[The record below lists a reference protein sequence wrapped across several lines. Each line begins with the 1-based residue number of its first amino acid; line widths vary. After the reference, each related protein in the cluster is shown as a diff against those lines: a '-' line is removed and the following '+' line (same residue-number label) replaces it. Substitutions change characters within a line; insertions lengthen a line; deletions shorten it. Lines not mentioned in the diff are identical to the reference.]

1 MSTRSTLI
9 GLFLVFLV
17 CGALVFGVVA
27 YFGRDADMRSAE
39 IAFREK
45 YGMVSSASVAA
56 RPQGPSRQAT
66 GPSQS
71 PPPSQGRDKASS
83 EDMDD
88 WYGESSSRSGSDLD
102 NWYAAAGASDGPAD
116 PTPEDKSYL
125 VNDTQPLVSTDP
137 L

>member
-9 GLFLVFLV
+9 GLFVVLLV
-17 CGALVFGVVA
+17 CGALVFGVIA

-39 IAFREK
+39 IAFRDK
-45 YGMVSSASVAA
+45 YGTVSSATVAA
-56 RPQGPSRQAT
+56 RPQGEARQAT

-71 PPPSQGRDKASS
+71 QSASKERDKASS
-83 EDMDD
+83 DEMDD
-88 WYGESSSRSGSDLD
+88 WYGESSSKSGSDLD
-102 NWYAAAGASDGPAD
+102 NWYAAAGASDGPTD
-116 PTPEDKSYL
+116 PTPDDKSYL